1 METINL
7 NKYAPLITRRELGE
21 EIYTLIKQGLERN
34 DELEVSMSQIVSMT
48 TFCAKQIFGR
58 LYVELGREE
67 YRRRIHLI
75 NLSDDVN
82 FIIRIGI
89 TNAVKESKG

>member
-1 METINL
+1 MRKVNL
-7 NKYAPLITRRELGE
+7 NKYAPLITRRELGD
-21 EIYTLIKQGLERN
+21 EIYSLIKEELN
-34 DELEVSMSQIVSMT
+34 VSDEVEILMTDVVSMT

-67 YRRRIHLI
+67 YRRRVHLI
-75 NLSDDVN
+75 NSSDDVN

-89 TNAVKESKG
+89 TNAVKEFDG